1 MLLRSQ
7 VLDPG
12 IIARLQEEAK
22 ARYPHEMCAAVMMDG
37 EVRAFVNDAPN
48 PHVIARFPRGELI
61 DLLDSKT
68 VMALAH
74 SHTTDMP
81 YPSEQD
87 MRFQLSTAV
96 PHILITTNGEDCYP
110 ASAWGDTLEPAPF
123 EERGFIHAI
132 ADCYELM
139 RDYYRL
145 RGIPTPVI
153 PRSWRWW
160 ANGQTLFE
168 DNLST
173 SGFREVTG
181 ETMQEGDGLLFR
193 VGNRVVTANHG
204 AVYLGGGL
212 MLHHATSPRHPY
224 DPTRL
229 SGVEPIGRWIE
240 AGARWFRHE
249 AQGHPARASAGA
261 VRGVV

>member
-1 MLLRSQ
+1 MLKRSD
-7 VLDPG
+7 VLDPQ
-12 IIARLQEEAK
+12 ITDRLMTLAK
-22 ARYPHEMCAAVMMDG
+22 ARYPNEMCAAVMCNG
-37 EVRAFVNDAPN
+37 EVREFDNTAAN
-48 PHVIARFPRGELI
+48 PTVIARFPKGQLI
-61 DLLDSKT
+61 DMLDAKE
-68 VMALAH
+68 VLALAH
-74 SHTTDMP
+74 SHTNGMP

-96 PHILITTNGEDCYP
+96 PHILITTNGEACLP
-110 ASAWGDTLEPAPF
+110 VSAWGDQMEPAPL
-123 EERGFIHAI
+123 EDRGFIHAI

-145 RGIPTPVI
+145 RQIPTPVI

-160 ANGQTLFE
+160 DKGQSLFE
-168 DNLST
+168 DNLAST
-173 SGFREVTG
+173 GFREVTG
-181 ETMQEGDGLLFR
+181 DTLKEGDGLLFR

-229 SGVEPIGRWIE
+229 SNVEPVGRWIE
-240 AGARWFRHE
+240 AGARWFRYE
-249 AQGHPARASAGA
+249 AQGHPARPPA
-261 VRGVV
+261 